1 MSVILLARFTGRPYQ
16 SPARERAAPRATP
29 ARRLGKPCALDLGG
43 LDQRDCGIEQGI
55 VVGRD
60 QHRRVAQH
68 LHKAHGRIG
77 ELARQLVESP
87 DDRGQLFRRQPLA
100 ELREADQIREANRYL
115 LGSGEA
121 PGLELRPADR
131 VVSELFT
138 DVEPQD
144 VLERHDQKRQECGRR
159 LRVAPRRLELG
170 VPLSQHGLA
179 DNGPIRGGE
188 LGGRE
193 AHDARR
199 VVDLVRGE
207 PRVEDAAQPA
217 GGVEI
222 VLGVGR
228 LVGIGSGQ
236 AESLTL
242 APQAS
247 RARPRQARRSPWPYS
262 AARHPRAG
270 ARRGAAPAG
279 PPRPLGEAPPTRL
292 HRRPAP

>member
-1 MSVILLARFTGRPYQ
+1 MT
-16 SPARERAAPRATP
+16 AASSS
-29 ARRLGKPCALDLGG
+29 G
-43 LDQRDCGIEQGI
+43 
-55 VVGRD
+55 
-60 QHRRVAQH
+60 
-68 LHKAHGRIG
+68 
-77 ELARQLVESP
+77 
-87 DDRGQLFRRQPLA
+87 RQPFA

-242 APQAS
+242 APQELEVDPGELGDLPGRIAPP
-247 RARPRQARRSPWPYS
+247 ATLEQALDGEQRQPVLRDRSAELLQPDSIGGQLREQLEPCLAIPPPGS
-262 AARHPRAG
+262 LEQALGFEVDRHAG
-270 ARRGAAPAG
+270 DSPSTEGEP
-279 PPRPLGEAPPTRL
+279 PPRMGAWREKASSCRSSSSPSSSCRASSCHSTSSRS
-292 HRRPAP
+292 ATSA